1 MLETNDQL
9 RFRMIR
15 QLEAEANDRLNE
27 GLWLRAHQLL
37 READQWRQA
46 KGKTLG
52 RLVAAAR
59 RAKF

>member
-1 MLETNDQL
+1 MIETNDQL
-9 RFRMIR
+9 RSRMIR
-15 QLEAEANDRLNE
+15 RLEAEANDRLNE

-37 READQWRQA
+37 SEADQWRQA

-59 RAKF
+59 RARS